1 MVESS
6 NKGKFLIT
14 KNITFGN
21 IIYLIFKIS
30 NRSVISISKLVS
42 NFFNLRTSLFIYER
56 SLELILKQSLQL
68 FLLILLLTVFPTSF
82 WIFWNVKKEYTAI

>member
-6 NKGKFLIT
+6 NKSKFLIT

-56 SLELILKQSLQL
+56 SLELILKH
-68 FLLILLLTVFPTSF
+68 
-82 WIFWNVKKEYTAI
+82 